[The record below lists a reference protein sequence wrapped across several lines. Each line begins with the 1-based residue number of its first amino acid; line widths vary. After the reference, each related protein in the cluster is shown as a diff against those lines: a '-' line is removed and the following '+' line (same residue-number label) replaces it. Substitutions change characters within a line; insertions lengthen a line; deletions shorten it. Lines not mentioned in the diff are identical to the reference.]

1 MLVLCLDVLG
11 TVWVLLGVLWRYCV
25 GTVQGVLLSLSGF
38 CGGSDSCSVGGQYEL
53 ELPNAS
59 ARRAPE
65 GFPGY
70 LVPESAEI

>member
-53 ELPNAS
+53 ELANAS
-59 ARRAPE
+59 RIVRPE
-65 GFPGY
+65 
-70 LVPESAEI
+70 LIS

>member
-53 ELPNAS
+53 EF
-59 ARRAPE
+59 RANSLSLY
-65 GFPGY
+65 Y
-70 LVPESAEI
+70 LFLLAE